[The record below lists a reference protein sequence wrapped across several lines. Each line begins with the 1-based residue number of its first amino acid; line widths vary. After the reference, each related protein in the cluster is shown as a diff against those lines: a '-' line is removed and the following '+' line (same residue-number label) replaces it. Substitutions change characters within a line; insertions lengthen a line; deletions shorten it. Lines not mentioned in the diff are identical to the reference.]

1 MNGRPDVLHDPH
13 SRIRGE
19 RLLLVE
25 RVAQCLLADVFEQ
38 QVGKPV
44 TVVKLDEP
52 HDAGVL
58 KAGERRAF
66 VAQHTTPFA
75 ITRVFRSQAFAD
87 ERRSQDV
94 MPDGENV
101 GAHAARDAVGDGE
114 IVDARAGRNGI
125 ERVVII
131 HESED
136 TKSGRAKK
144 ERANISF
151 SERRTLSFF
160 LRVRFDDEKGSER
173 KLFSDKNLNFV
184 AKRIFVGR
192 VARLIYALPG

>member
-1 MNGRPDVLHDPH
+1 M
-13 SRIRGE
+13 
-19 RLLLVE
+19 
-25 RVAQCLLADVFEQ
+25 
-38 QVGKPV
+38 
-44 TVVKLDEP
+44 
-52 HDAGVL
+52 L

-125 ERVVII
+125 ERVSVI
-131 HESED
+131 HEDKD
-136 TKSGRAKK
+136 TKSSRAKK
-144 ERANISF
+144 ERAIFGKRNV
-151 SERRTLSFF
+151 RTLFNSF
-160 LRVRFDDEKGSER
+160 
-173 KLFSDKNLNFV
+173 
-184 AKRIFVGR
+184 
-192 VARLIYALPG
+192 ARASTKSKTK